1 MIDDDKLIE
10 LASIQNFDGSFKMES
25 VLGQLLDT
33 SLDNIREIIL
43 KILLSRSNHPLNY
56 IWLIT
61 IFCKLHSYNE
71 HVWATA
77 IALAYLSIVLP
88 KLESSWMLVG
98 KKAENWFRAQQ
109 LEDGNVCIQLAEE
122 FVNWNNVIFFPVT
135 SKQLYYSELVIYYPF
150 LVVV

>member
-56 IWLIT
+56 ILLIT
-61 IFCKLHSYNE
+61 IFCKLQPDR
-71 HVWATA
+71 
-77 IALAYLSIVLP
+77 SILT
-88 KLESSWMLVG
+88 MNTFG
-98 KKAENWFRAQQ
+98 RQ
-109 LEDGNVCIQLAEE
+109 L
-122 FVNWNNVIFFPVT
+122 
-135 SKQLYYSELVIYYPF
+135 
-150 LVVV
+150 